1 MRKIYIVMAYK
12 YNTMQLSQTELRV
25 LEQVSYGNDRIE
37 TIAQNIHRS
46 NSQIYRAKQN
56 LLEQGFLHL
65 NRGRLD
71 PEKSINSA
79 LILNLI
85 SRYPNLIELF
95 SDSGLKILMS
105 ILKPKS
111 INEIMRET
119 NLKKSAVYK
128 KIRIGRNISAI
139 VIDKNHKY
147 TINEKIWPNL
157 KTYLDENKR
166 LEETIDNRIPVNSI
180 IYHKNEGEILF
191 SNNFELKATLTAF
204 SVYNNYGIKLFLPT
218 NFYFLPNKKLSKEE
232 ILLHSIYIINKEK
245 DYRYLTY
252 LALFYIKFR
261 DDFSKIKNPVLKKI
275 GNILKGDKIGGYPNL
290 DEIREKGELYDIRI

>member
-1 MRKIYIVMAYK
+1 MRKVYIVMVYK
-12 YNTMQLSQTELRV
+12 YSIMQLSQTELRV

-37 TIAQNIHRS
+37 NIAQNIHRS

-65 NRGRLD
+65 NKGRLE
-71 PEKSINSA
+71 PERSINSA

-105 ILKPKS
+105 ILKAKS

-119 NLKKSAVYK
+119 NLKKSTIYK

-139 VIDKNHKY
+139 VIDNNHKY
-147 TINEKIWPNL
+147 AINEKIWPNL
-157 KTYLDENKR
+157 KNYLEENKR

-180 IYHKNEGEILF
+180 IYHKNEDEILF
-191 SNNFELKATLTAF
+191 SNNSELKATLTAF
-204 SVYNNYGIKLFLPT
+204 SVYEKYGIKILLPI
-218 NFYFLPNKKLSKEE
+218 NFYYLPNKKLSKEK

-252 LALFYIKFR
+252 VTLFYIKFR
-261 DDFSKIKNPVLKKI
+261 GEFTKIKNPILKNLD
-275 GNILKGDKIGGYPNL
+275 NILKGNIIEGYPTL
-290 DEIREKGELYDIRI
+290 DEIKEKGELYDIKI

>member
-1 MRKIYIVMAYK
+1 MRKVYIVIAYK
-12 YNTMQLSQTELRV
+12 YNIMQLSQTELRV

-37 TIAQNIHRS
+37 NIAQNIHRS

-65 NRGRLD
+65 NRGRLE

-147 TINEKIWPNL
+147 TINEKIWPDL
-157 KTYLDENKR
+157 KNYLEENKR
-166 LEETIDNRIPVNSI
+166 FEETIDNRIPVNSV
-180 IYHKNEGEILF
+180 IYYKNENEILF

-204 SVYNNYGIKLFLPT
+204 SAYKNYGIKIFLPT
-218 NFYFLPNKKLSKEE
+218 NFYFLSNKKLSKEE
-232 ILLHSIYIINKEK
+232 ILLHSICIINKEK

-261 DDFSKIKNPVLKKI
+261 DDFSKIKNSVLKKI
-275 GNILKGDKIGGYPNL
+275 DNIIKGDTIKGYPTL

>member
-1 MRKIYIVMAYK
+1 MRKVYIVMAYK
-12 YNTMQLSQTELRV
+12 YNIMQLSQTELRV

-37 TIAQNIHRS
+37 NIAQNIHRS

-56 LLEQGFLHL
+56 LLDNGFLHL
-65 NRGRLD
+65 NRGRLQ
-71 PEKSINSA
+71 PERSINSA
-79 LILNLI
+79 LILNII

-111 INEIMRET
+111 IDEIMRET
-119 NLKKSAVYK
+119 NLKKSTIYK

-139 VIDKNHKY
+139 AINKNHKY

-157 KTYLDENKR
+157 KNYLEENKR
-166 LEETIDNRIPVNSI
+166 FEETIDNRIPVNSL
-180 IYHKNEGEILF
+180 IYYKNEDEIIF
-191 SNNFELKATLTAF
+191 SNNFELKATFTAF
-204 SVYNNYGIKLFLPT
+204 SAYEKYGIKILLPT

-232 ILLHSIYIINKEK
+232 ILHHSIYIVNKEK

-252 LALFYIKFR
+252 LSLFYIKFR

-275 GNILKGDKIGGYPNL
+275 DNIIKGDTIKGYPAL
-290 DEIREKGELYDIRI
+290 EEIRAKGELYDIKI

>member
-1 MRKIYIVMAYK
+1 MRKVYIVIAYK
-12 YNTMQLSQTELRV
+12 YNIMKLSQTELRV
-25 LEQVSYGNDRIE
+25 LEQVSYGNNRIE
-37 TIAQNIHRS
+37 NIAYNINRS

-56 LLEQGFLHL
+56 LLEHGFLHL
-65 NRGRLD
+65 TRGRLE
-71 PEKSINSA
+71 PEKSTNSA

-85 SRYPNLIELF
+85 LRYPNLIELL

-119 NLKKSAVYK
+119 SLKKSTVYK
-128 KIRIGRNISAI
+128 KIKIGRNISAI
-139 VIDKNHKY
+139 VMNKNHKY

-157 KTYLDENKR
+157 KNYLEENKR
-166 LEETIDNRIPVNSI
+166 FEETIDNRIPVNSI
-180 IYHKNEGEILF
+180 IYYKNEDEILF
-191 SNNFELKATLTAF
+191 SNNFELKAILTAF
-204 SVYNNYGIKLFLPT
+204 SAYEKYGIKLFLPT
-218 NFYFLPNKKLSKEE
+218 NFYYLPNKKLSKEE

-261 DDFSKIKNPVLKKI
+261 DEFLKIKNPVLKKI
-275 GNILKGDKIGGYPNL
+275 DNILKGDKIEGYPTL
-290 DEIREKGELYDIRI
+290 DEIIEKGALYDIRI

>member
-1 MRKIYIVMAYK
+1 MRKIYIVMVYK
-12 YNTMQLSQTELRV
+12 YNIMQLSQTELRV

-37 TIAQNIHRS
+37 NIAQKIHRS

-65 NRGRLD
+65 NRGRLE
-71 PEKSINSA
+71 PERTINSA

-85 SRYPNLIELF
+85 SRYPNLIELL

-111 INEIMRET
+111 INEIIKET
-119 NLKKSAVYK
+119 NLKKSTIYK
-128 KIRIGRNISAI
+128 KIRIGLNISAI

-157 KTYLDENKR
+157 KNYLEENKR
-166 LEETIDNRIPVNSI
+166 IEETIDNRIPVNSL
-180 IYHKNEGEILF
+180 IYYKNEEEILF
-191 SNNFELKATLTAF
+191 SNNSELKATLTAF
-204 SVYNNYGIKLFLPT
+204 SAYEKYGIKIFLPT
-218 NFYFLPNKKLSKEE
+218 NFYFLPNKKLTKEE
-232 ILLHSIYIINKEK
+232 ILLHSIYIINKER
-245 DYRYLTY
+245 DHRYLTY

-261 DDFSKIKNPVLKKI
+261 DDFLNIKNPVLKKI
-275 GNILKGDKIGGYPNL
+275 DNILKGNKIKGYPTL
-290 DEIREKGELYDIRI
+290 DEIKEKGALYDIRI